1 MFPGHTRFP
10 WPLAALLLAV
20 PWAAAAPTEL
30 DRYVAEPDPAYSW
43 RLVAT
48 LPATLPGLGFRTHVL
63 EMTSQ
68 RWRSEEELDRPLWR
82 HWLRIVVPASVR
94 SPVAFLLINAGST
107 DDPRPGPA
115 ELAFGLAAVASQAV
129 VAEIQAVPNQPLV
142 FRDEGRPRSEDA
154 LVAYSWDKYLRG
166 GDERWPLQLP
176 MTKAAVRAMDTVS
189 AFLASSEGGGLTVD
203 KFIVSGASKRGWT
216 AWLTAAVDRRVV
228 AVVPLV
234 IDLVNLRPSF
244 EHHWQAYGFW
254 APAVADYEELGIMAW
269 LGTRRQEELLR
280 LVDPF
285 FYRDRL
291 AMPKYIVNAAG
302 DQFFLP
308 DSSRFYFEELPGE
321 KYLRY
326 VPNAGHSLEED
337 DVLAS
342 VLAFAQMVLA
352 GARRPRFSWEWTR
365 DGAIRVRAEDRPAEV
380 KLWQATNPAARDFRV
395 ATIGRSWTSTS
406 LAAGADG
413 SFEARPAPPA
423 QGWTAF
429 FVELSFPVGALTL
442 KLTTPVRVLPE
453 TLPFPP
459 PLAVFSA
466 ATDRPLTAPEAIAS
480 AYGSG
485 LAVHSLAAVP
495 PLPEELGGIEVRLI
509 DAGGADRRAALY
521 FVSPSQVNFVLPRD
535 PASGRARVE
544 VRRHGHVLAS
554 GAMLIEDVAPAFF
567 GANGDGTGVAAALAV
582 TVKPD
587 GRQVVREVFDVAA
600 PPGGR
605 RAVPICLGE
614 PDDRVYLSLF
624 GTGLRSAPGEGSA
637 RVGGFPVPVA
647 GPVAQPQY
655 PGLDQVNL
663 GPLPPTLAGRGEVPI
678 EFTLRG
684 KAANVV
690 TVSFQ

>member
-1 MFPGHTRFP
+1 MWSQQRRLI
-10 WPLAALLLAV
+10 WALAAILLAV
-20 PWAAAAPTEL
+20 RPAAAAPATEL

-48 LPATLPGLGFRTHVL
+48 LPGLGFRTHVL

-68 RWRSEEELDRPLWR
+68 RWRSADEVDRPLWR

-115 ELAFGLAAVASQAV
+115 DLAFGLAAVASQAV

-142 FRDEGRPRSEDA
+142 FRDEARPRTEDA

-166 GDERWPLQLP
+166 GDARWPLQLP
-176 MTKAAVRAMDTVS
+176 MTKAAVRAMDTVT
-189 AFLASSEGGGLTVD
+189 AFLKSPDGGGLTID
-203 KFIVSGASKRGWT
+203 KFIVSGGSKRGWV
-216 AWLTAAVDRRVV
+216 AWLAAAVDSRVV
-228 AVVPLV
+228 AAVPLV
-234 IDLVNLRPSF
+234 IDLLNLPASF
-244 EHHWQAYGFW
+244 RHHWQAYGFW

-269 LGTRRQEELLR
+269 LGSRRQEELLR

-285 FYRDRL
+285 SYRDRL
-291 AMPKYIVNAAG
+291 TLPKYIINASG

-308 DSSRFYFEELPGE
+308 DSSRFYFDELPGE

-326 VPNAGHSLEED
+326 VPNASHSLEED

-352 GARRPRFSWEWTR
+352 GAPRPRFSYELTPG
-365 DGAIRVRAEDRPAEV
+365 GAIVVRAEDRPAEV
-380 KLWQATNPAARDFRV
+380 KLWQATNPSARDFRV
-395 ATIGRSWTSTS
+395 ATIGRTWTSS
-406 LAAGADG
+406 PLAARPDG

-429 FVELSFPVGALTL
+429 FVELSYPVGILTV
-442 KLTTPVRVLPE
+442 KFTTPVLVVPD

-466 ATDRPLTAPEAIAS
+466 ATDVPLTAPEGIAS
-480 AYGSG
+480 LYGSG
-485 LAVHSLAAVP
+485 LAVHPLAAVP
-495 PLPEELGGIEVRLI
+495 PLPDELGGVEVRLRE
-509 DAGGADRRAALY
+509 AGGADRRAALY
-521 FVSPSQVNFVLPRD
+521 FVSPDQVNFVLPGD
-535 PASGRARVE
+535 LAPGRARVE
-544 VRRHGHVLAS
+544 VRRHGQVLAS
-554 GAMLIEDVAPAFF
+554 GAVLVEDVAPAFF
-567 GANGDGTGVAAALAV
+567 TANGDGAGVAAALAV

-587 GRQVVREVFDVAA
+587 GRQIVREVFDVAA
-600 PPGGR
+600 PPGR
-605 RAVPICLGE
+605 RRPVPISFGE
-614 PDDRVYLSLF
+614 PGDQVYLSLF
-624 GTGLRSAPGEGSA
+624 GTGLRHAPGEGSA
-637 RVGGFPVPVA
+637 AVGGLDVAVA

-663 GPLPPTLAGRGEVPI
+663 GPLPRALAGRGEVPV

-684 KAANVV
+684 RRANPV